1 MPKPKQPPQY
11 FRFWHLQW
19 RSSRRVQ
26 KLSWAERGL
35 YQELLIE
42 CFENDGI
49 TSDLDALAHELAL
62 DDEDERAMLGKV
74 VGLFFVPHADRDGF
88 LMNEKINDEICNV
101 LKISKEQSERVQKR
115 WNTERNHAIPKDT
128 DAPETIPKDTTV
140 YHGIPNDTETYQSV
154 PKDTYKIRQDKT
166 ERREDLNQEQN
177 KTAGALFV
185 ASPSADAPPSEL
197 VQKKKKVEFDA
208 EQLALAEAM
217 ADDLKKI
224 NPNLAPN
231 LEKWANDIRL
241 LEQAR
246 KTSIEAIES
255 LWKFANTHSFWQKV
269 ILSPSNLR
277 EKWDRLETER
287 LSAKAGHA
295 RAAPVNKIAPIV
307 PHYQRQEG
315 FIKL

>member
-1 MPKPKQPPQY
+1 MHYYAFNIRDYRADTAHLTNEEDLAYRRLIDLYYESEAMIPLDTQWVAKRLRLDFQTVQTVLKDMFQETPDGWFHARCDKEIQIYHANAEKNRANGAKGGRPKKQNNPTESENNPLGYSGFSEKTQGY
-11 FRFWHLQW
+11 PNANPNERQPIT
-19 RSSRRVQ
+19 SNQ
-26 KLSWAERGL
+26 KL
-35 YQELLIE
+35 
-42 CFENDGI
+42 
-49 TSDLDALAHELAL
+49 
-62 DDEDERAMLGKV
+62 
-74 VGLFFVPHADRDGF
+74 
-88 LMNEKINDEICNV
+88 
-101 LKISKEQSERVQKR
+101 
-115 WNTERNHAIPKDT
+115 
-128 DAPETIPKDTTV
+128 ET
-140 YHGIPNDTETYQSV
+140 NNQ
-154 PKDTYKIRQDKT
+154 
-166 ERREDLNQEQN
+166 DLNQELN

-287 LSAKAGHA
+287 LSAKAGQA